1 MEVRCE
7 PRSVYS
13 KSGALSHHTKTTI
26 IIIPPLQIVITN
38 FDQVFADHG
47 LSITVRVF
55 ENLIK
60 PQEDSDGK

>member
-1 MEVRCE
+1 MRCE

-13 KSGALSHHTKTTI
+13 KSGALSHHTKMTT

-47 LSITVRVF
+47 LSIIVRVF
-55 ENLIK
+55 EDLIK